1 MLVLGGIHSAVL
13 GLGLGGGEGE
23 RGKLDRVLQ
32 HVGMSQRRDKSEVYA
47 VYVECEKVRIRI

>member
-1 MLVLGGIHSAVL
+1 MLVLGGIHSAV
-13 GLGLGGGEGE
+13 LGLGGGEGE